1 MGAAGI
7 IVIRGGTV
15 VSETGAVRADV
26 LIRGERIEAVGVVP
40 AIPSA
45 ELIDASGLLVLP
57 GAVDPHVHFNDA
69 FMGAVSVH
77 DYESGTTAAAFGG
90 VTSVIDFSNQKPGR
104 PLAETLEVKFREAE
118 DKAVIDWGVH
128 PVVTDARPEVLAEIP
143 GLVESGASTMKC
155 YMTYRQEGLMV
166 GDDELRHV
174 LARLSESGGRLLVHA
189 EDNDIV
195 EDGVAAYIQAGR
207 TAAID
212 HARSRP
218 PEAENRAIRRLIKLA
233 KDTDGRLFVV
243 HMASAA
249 GLEAAAVA
257 RAHGVDILA
266 ETCTHYLVFGEA
278 MLERADGIKWICSPP
293 LRDEATRE
301 ALWRGAADGRIAV
314 VSSDDAAY
322 SWEAKLMGRGPFRP
336 LPQRYSRA
344 RSPVVPS
351 LFRRRGQGADHPAS
365 ACRPVPR
372 PFPPAIFGLAPAKG
386 AIAPGADA
394 DIVLFD
400 PSARWTMG
408 LNSLHMAADWSA
420 YEGIE
425 VTGRVVK
432 VFSRGELIVDGE
444 SFLGR
449 PGRGRFLKRK
459 PWEERRA

>member
-26 LIRGERIEAVGVVP
+26 LIRGERIEAVGAVP

-45 ELIDASGLLVLP
+45 ELLDASGLLVLP

-118 DKAVIDWGVH
+118 DKAVVDWGVH

-293 LRDEATRE
+293 LRDEVTRD

-322 SWEAKLMGRGPFRP
+322 SWEAKLMGKDRFDLCPNGIPGLEVRLSLLYSEGVVKGRIT
-336 LPQRYSRA
+336 LPRLVALTAAVPA
-344 RSPVVPS
+344 RV
-351 LFRRRGQGADHPAS
+351 
-365 ACRPVPR
+365 
-372 PFPPAIFGLAPAKG
+372 FGLAPAKG
-386 AIAPGADA
+386 AVAPGADA

-400 PSARWTMG
+400 PSARWMMG
-408 LNSLHMAADWSA
+408 RNTLHMAADWSA